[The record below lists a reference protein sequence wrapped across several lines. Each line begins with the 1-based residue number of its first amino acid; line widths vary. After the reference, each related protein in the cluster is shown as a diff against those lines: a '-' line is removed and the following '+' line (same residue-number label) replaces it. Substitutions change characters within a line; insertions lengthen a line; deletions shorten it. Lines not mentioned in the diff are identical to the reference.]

1 MGRSPQK
8 LHTGLSET
16 LDTRTKDD
24 RMTVT
29 DTPSWET
36 ASSSLIGRAVAGENE
51 AWQRLIQIYGPLVYT
66 WCRRH
71 GLQPQD
77 AADATQE
84 TMSAVA
90 TRISS
95 FDSTRNG
102 ATFRGWLWTIA
113 RNKSADL
120 VRGKKDQVGAR
131 GGSTNLAHLNQIID
145 AETGSESYEASNA
158 EAERLADQKGVIG
171 RAIALIRSSFEPTTW
186 QAFWRTVV
194 DGQPPDAVAEELSL
208 SRWAVYKARSR
219 VLHRLRMELNGLE
232 DIDGDSKGS

>member
-8 LHTGLSET
+8 LRTGLSET
-16 LDTRTKDD
+16 LDTLTKDD
-24 RMTVT
+24 RMTAT
-29 DTPSWET
+29 DTPSWGT
-36 ASSSLIGRAVAGENE
+36 ASSSLIGRAGAGDNE
-51 AWQRLIQIYGPLVYT
+51 AWRRLVQIYGPLVYT

-90 TRISS
+90 TRIGS
-95 FDSTRNG
+95 FDSARNG
-102 ATFRGWLWTIA
+102 ATFRGWLWTIT
-113 RNKSADL
+113 RNKSVDL
-120 VRGKKDQVGAR
+120 IRGKKDHVRAR
-131 GGSTNLAHLNQIID
+131 GGSTNLAHLNQIIE

-158 EAERLADQKGVIG
+158 ESERLADQKGVIG
-171 RAIALIRSSFEPTTW
+171 RAIALIRSNFEPTTW

-194 DGQPPDAVAEELSL
+194 DGQPPDAVADELSL

-219 VLHRLRMELNGLE
+219 VLHRLRNELNGLE
-232 DIDGDSKGS
+232 ELDCESKER